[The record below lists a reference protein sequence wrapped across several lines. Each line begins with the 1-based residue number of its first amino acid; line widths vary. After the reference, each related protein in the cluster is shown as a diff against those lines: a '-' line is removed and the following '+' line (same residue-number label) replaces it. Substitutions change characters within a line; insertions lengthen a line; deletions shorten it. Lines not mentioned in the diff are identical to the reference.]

1 MIDTTGGEDGNLAAA
16 ANQIKLVES
25 LVISALTENQAGL
38 TDDELEV
45 MLKSRGVTVEQ
56 KVAAVNG
63 LLG

>member
-38 TDDELEV
+38 TDDELEG
-45 MLKSRGVTVEQ
+45 MLKSRGVTVE
-56 KVAAVNG
+56 
-63 LLG
+63 